1 MCQIVVAGIFFGA
14 KKFGFNFCFV
24 FGPAMMNLIVTSSL
38 SFLLLSRW
46 HDVDDVAVVVVGV
59 RVSVVVVGSVQVEL
73 DKNTRK
79 L

>member
-1 MCQIVVAGIFFGA
+1 
-14 KKFGFNFCFV
+14 
-24 FGPAMMNLIVTSSL
+24 MMNLIVTSSL